1 MEGSWELAEE
11 ADVVLK
17 ENLDVIDLVF
27 QHGQAI
33 DAHAEGEAADFFGV
47 VVDEAVDG
55 GVDHAGAEEFD
66 PTGAFALVASAATCG
81 RAAAAAEDA
90 GDVEF
95 DARLGERK
103 VARAKAGFYPG
114 AEELFDEIF
123 DGAGEIAE
131 GDVRIDGETFDLMED
146 ERVRGVRVV
155 AAIDLAGDDNANGRL
170 LLFHGANLHWRRVR
184 A

>member
-55 GVDHAGAEEFD
+55 GVDHAGAEEFN
-66 PTGAFALVASAATCG
+66 PAGAFAFGASAAACG
-81 RAAAAAEDA
+81 GATAAAEDA
-90 GDVEF
+90 GDVEL
-95 DARLGERK
+95 DAGLSERK
-103 VARAKAGFYPG
+103 IAG
-114 AEELFDEIF
+114 AEASFYA
-123 DGAGEIAE
+123 GAE
-131 GDVRIDGETFDLMED
+131 
-146 ERVRGVRVV
+146 
-155 AAIDLAGDDNANGRL
+155 
-170 LLFHGANLHWRRVR
+170 
-184 A
+184 